1 MSLPATPQSS
11 SREFISPG
19 DEAGVFQRMR
29 RRILTTVAWQ
39 TLSQSRFRV
48 ALVAVLTMML
58 WSSMFWM
65 FTDGFGF
72 LKTIIPDRD
81 THARTISAVFGTF
94 FAALMVM
101 LVFSSGII
109 LYGSLFCSR
118 ETAFLLT
125 TPARTERVFLHKF
138 QEALLLSSWGF
149 VLLGSPIL
157 LAYGV
162 VAHASWY
169 YYVMLLPYLLAFIY
183 IPIAIGAIICLAV
196 MRHIPDGRMAVLVGG
211 GLIFLA
217 AGVWLAWST
226 LCASENDL
234 LTSDWFQRVLGRL
247 PFSERR
253 LLPSWWL
260 SSGLLSASSGAW
272 SDSLLFLTL
281 MISNA
286 LFFRQLACWTA
297 HRMFRA
303 SYSELYGRSLRRR
316 RARSWRFDYGVS
328 AALAFLPATVRLLI
342 LKDLRLFRR
351 DPLQWSQFLIF
362 LGLLALYFLNI
373 RRFVSGVYYAGW
385 VNMISFLNLAVV
397 GLLLSTFMTRFIFPL
412 ISLEGRRFWV
422 LGLLPVRRDTILW
435 SKLLFAVGGSII
447 PCTILVLLSDGIL
460 GVSKLVAVSHQ
471 MTCVLLCLGLSGIA
485 VGLGARFPNFREQ
498 SPSRIAAGFGGT
510 LNLVVSTLYILTI
523 VLLTA
528 VPTHFYLAA
537 HDSTAGSARVEKF
550 AANID
555 KQADVQWMARY
566 PAVSVRVAQP
576 SDVQRWLEL
585 WLGIGTLGS
594 ILLGAIATGVPLFV
608 GFRAFRRM
616 DF

>member
-1 MSLPATPQSS
+1 MSLPATRQPS

-19 DEAGVFQRMR
+19 DEAAVFRRMR

-48 ALVAVLTMML
+48 ALVAVLTALL
-58 WSSMFWM
+58 WGGMFWM
-65 FTDGFGF
+65 FDDGFTF
-72 LKTIIPDRD
+72 LRSIIPDRD
-81 THARTISAVFGTF
+81 THARTVSAVFGTF

-109 LYGSLFCSR
+109 LYGSLFRSR
-118 ETAFLLT
+118 EMAFLLT

-162 VAHASWY
+162 VAHAPWY
-169 YYVMLLPYLLAFIY
+169 YYLLLLPYLLAFIH
-183 IPIAIGAIICLAV
+183 IPVAIGAIICLAV
-196 MRHIPDGRMAVLVGG
+196 MRRIPDGRLVVLIGG
-211 GLIFLA
+211 GVLFLA
-217 AGVWLAWST
+217 GAVWLAWST
-226 LCASENDL
+226 LCGAENEL

-247 PFSERR
+247 PFSEKR

-260 SSGLLSASSGAW
+260 SSGLLRASTSDW
-272 SDSLLFLTL
+272 SDSVLFLTL

-297 HRMFRA
+297 RRLFRA
-303 SYSELYGRSLRRR
+303 SYSGSYGRSLRRR
-316 RARSWRFDYGVS
+316 RARPRRFDRGLS
-328 AALAFLPATVRLLI
+328 AALGFLPVAVRLLI

-362 LGLLALYFLNI
+362 LGLLALYFLNV
-373 RRFVSGVYYAGW
+373 RRFMSGVDYAGW

-435 SKLLFAVGGSII
+435 SKFLFAVGGSII
-447 PCTILVLLSDGIL
+447 PCTILVLLSDLIL
-460 GVSKLVAVSHQ
+460 GVSSPVVVSHQ
-471 MTCVLLCLGLSGIA
+471 VTCVLLCLGLSGIA

-510 LNLVVSTLYILTI
+510 LNLVVSTLYILVV

-537 HDSTAGSARVEKF
+537 HDSMAGSAGVEKF

-555 KQADVQWMARY
+555 KQSNVQWASRY
-566 PAVSVRVAQP
+566 SPLSRVDQP

-585 WLGIGTLGS
+585 WLGTGTLGS
-594 ILLGAIATGVPLFV
+594 ILLGAVATGVPLYV
-608 GFRAFRRM
+608 GFRAFRQM

>member
-11 SREFISPG
+11 SPEFISPG
-19 DEAGVFQRMR
+19 DETAVFRRMR
-29 RRILTTVAWQ
+29 RRILITVAWQ

-48 ALVAVLTMML
+48 ALVTALTALL
-58 WSSMFWM
+58 WGGMFWM
-65 FTDGFGF
+65 FNDGFGF

-109 LYGSLFCSR
+109 LYGSLFCSK

-157 LAYGV
+157 LAYGF
-162 VAHASWY
+162 VAHAPWY
-169 YYVMLLPYLLAFIY
+169 YYVLLLPYLLSFIY
-183 IPIAIGAIICLAV
+183 IPVAIGAIICLAV
-196 MRHIPDGRMAVLVGG
+196 MRHVPDGRVVVLIGG
-211 GLIFLA
+211 GVIFLA
-217 AGVWLAWST
+217 GAVWLAWST
-226 LCASENDL
+226 LCGTENEL

-247 PFSERR
+247 PFSEKR

-260 SSGLLSASSGAW
+260 SSGLLSASTGVW
-272 SDSLLFLTL
+272 SDSVLFLTL

-297 HRMFRA
+297 RRLFRV
-303 SYSELYGRSLRRR
+303 SYSGLYGRSLRRR
-316 RARSWRFDYGVS
+316 RARPRRFDRGLS

-373 RRFVSGVYYAGW
+373 RRFMSGVNYTGW

-435 SKLLFAVGGSII
+435 SKFLFAVGGSII
-447 PCTILVLLSDGIL
+447 PCTILVLLSDLIL
-460 GVSKLVAVSHQ
+460 GVASLVVVSHQ
-471 MTCVLLCLGLSGIA
+471 VTCLLLCLGLSGIA

-510 LNLVVSTLYILTI
+510 LNLVVSTLYILAV

-537 HDSTAGSARVEKF
+537 HDSDAGSASVEKF

-555 KQADVQWMARY
+555 KQSNVQWVPRY
-566 PAVSVRVAQP
+566 SPASRVDQP

-585 WLGIGTLGS
+585 WLGAGTLGS
-594 ILLGAIATGVPLFV
+594 ILLGTIATGIPLYV
-608 GFRAFRRM
+608 GIRTFRRM

>member
-1 MSLPATPQSS
+1 MRA
-11 SREFISPG
+11 FASPG
-19 DEAGVFQRMR
+19 DEAGAFQRMR
-29 RRILTTVAWQ
+29 RRILTTIAWQ
-39 TLSQSRFRV
+39 TLSQSWFRV
-48 ALVAVLTMML
+48 ALVTVLTALL
-58 WSSMFWM
+58 WSGMFWM
-65 FTDGFGF
+65 FIDGFGF
-72 LKTIIPDRD
+72 LKSIIPDRE
-81 THARTISAVFGTF
+81 THARTVSAVFGTF

-109 LYGSLFCSR
+109 LYGSLFCSK

-162 VAHASWY
+162 VAHAPWY
-169 YYVMLLPYLLAFIY
+169 YYVLLLPFLLAFVY
-183 IPIAIGAIICLAV
+183 IPIAIGAIVCLAV
-196 MRHIPDGRMAVLVGG
+196 MRHIPDGRMVVLIGS

-217 AGVWLAWST
+217 GGAWLAWST
-226 LCASENDL
+226 LCGADNEL

-260 SSGLLSASSGAW
+260 TSGLLSAAGRMW
-272 SDSLLFLTL
+272 SDTVLFLTL
-281 MISNA
+281 MVSNA

-297 HRMFRA
+297 HRLFRV
-303 SYSELYGRSLRRR
+303 SYSGLYGRSMRRR
-316 RARSWRFDYGVS
+316 RARPQPFDRGLSVV
-328 AALAFLPATVRLLI
+328 LGFLPATMRLLI
-342 LKDLRLFRR
+342 SKDLRLFRR

-373 RRFVSGVYYAGW
+373 RRFVSGINYAGW

-422 LGLLPVRRDTILW
+422 LGLLPVRRDTIIW

-447 PCTILVLLSDGIL
+447 PCTILVFLSDLIL
-460 GVSKLVAVSHQ
+460 GVSKLVMLSHQ
-471 MTCVLLCLGLSGIA
+471 VTCVLLCLGLSGIS

-537 HDSTAGSARVEKF
+537 HDSAGGSAHVEKF

-555 KQADVQWMARY
+555 KQADVQWAARY
-566 PAVSVRVAQP
+566 STASARVDQP
-576 SDVQRWLEL
+576 SDVQHWLEL
-585 WLGIGTLGS
+585 WLGVGILGS
-594 ILLGAIATGVPLFV
+594 ILLGILATSVPLYV
-608 GFRAFRRM
+608 GFRAFRQM